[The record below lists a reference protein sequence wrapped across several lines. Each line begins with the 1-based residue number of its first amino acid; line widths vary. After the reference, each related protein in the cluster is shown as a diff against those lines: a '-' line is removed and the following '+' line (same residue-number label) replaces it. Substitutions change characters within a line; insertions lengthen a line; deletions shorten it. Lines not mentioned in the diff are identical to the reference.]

1 MEHKNI
7 LIISASPRIASN
19 SSALVG
25 AFAEGA
31 IESGAEVE
39 YVSLRNADL
48 GFCRGCLACQST
60 GSCVIND
67 DAGEIVRK
75 MHDADVLAFATPVY
89 YNSVSGQLKTMLD
102 RANPLFSADYKFRD
116 IYLFTVAAEADEQP
130 EKGPLETLRGWASC
144 FPKAKIAGHVFAGG
158 AAAPGDIKG
167 HPALMTAY
175 ETGKAV

>member
-102 RANPLFSADYKFRD
+102 RANPLFSEIGRA
-116 IYLFTVAAEADEQP
+116 
-130 EKGPLETLRGWASC
+130 
-144 FPKAKIAGHVFAGG
+144 HV
-158 AAAPGDIKG
+158 
-167 HPALMTAY
+167 
-175 ETGKAV
+175 